1 MKLNKELL
9 EKAKAAK
16 SAEELA
22 EMAKAEG
29 VEMTAEEAE
38 KAFADLHKTGELSD
52 EELDN
57 VSGGCSDGNPSDAG
71 AADSR
76 EAVVFLYEVGQQ
88 VEMIIGKCGQ
98 TKTVT
103 ILDRFIYESP
113 DSGKFYPEY
122 KVKYEIAGGNEWV
135 CFQNKI
141 QIP

>member
-1 MKLNKELL
+1 MNISKELL

-113 DSGKFYPEY
+113 DDGKFYPYY
-122 KVKYEIAGGNEWV
+122 KLEYEIAGGNEWY
-135 CFQNKI
+135 CYQHMI

>member
-1 MKLNKELL
+1 MEFNKEMM
-9 EKAKAAK
+9 EKAKSAK
-16 SAEELA
+16 SAEELK
-22 EMAKAEG
+22 ELAKAEG

-52 EELDN
+52 DELDN
-57 VSGGCSDGNPSDAG
+57 VSGGCSDGNPSDSG

-88 VEMIIGKCGQ
+88 VEMIIGKCGH
-98 TKTVT
+98 TKTVK
-103 ILDRFIYESP
+103 ILDRLIYESP
-113 DSGKFYPEY
+113 DNGKFYPEY
-122 KVKYEIAGGNEWV
+122 KVEYEIAGGNEWY

>member
-1 MKLNKELL
+1 MNISKELL

-22 EMAKAEG
+22 ETAKAEN
-29 VEMTAEEAE
+29 VELTKEEAE
-38 KAFADLHKTGELSD
+38 KVFADLHKTGELSD

-57 VSGGCSDGNPSDAG
+57 VSGGCSDGNPSDSG

-88 VEMIIGKCGQ
+88 VEMIIGKVGQ
-98 TKTVT
+98 TTTVK
-103 ILDRFIYESP
+103 ILGRDIYESP
-113 DSGKFYPEY
+113 DSGKFYPRY
-122 KVKYEIAGGNEWV
+122 KVEYEIAGGNEWY